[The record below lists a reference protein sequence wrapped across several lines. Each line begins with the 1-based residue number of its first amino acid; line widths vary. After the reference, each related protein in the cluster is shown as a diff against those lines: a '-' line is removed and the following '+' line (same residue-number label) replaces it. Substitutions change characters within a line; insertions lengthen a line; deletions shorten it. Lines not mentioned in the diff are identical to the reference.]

1 MAAASTAIRVRTRLS
16 IGVLIETIVRLLL
29 RAHGESRRVA
39 IGGGGGQG
47 IRQRGPLFVLAITGD
62 TGSQADRQID
72 RRNRQ
77 RERVR
82 GWVLLVFILFVF
94 FFCSNIDLLFVIF

>member
-1 MAAASTAIRVRTRLS
+1 MDKELGKEVRYLFSQLLGTRAA
-16 IGVLIETIVRLLL
+16 
-29 RAHGESRRVA
+29 
-39 IGGGGGQG
+39 
-47 IRQRGPLFVLAITGD
+47 RQT
-62 TGSQADRQID
+62 DRQED
-72 RRNRQ
+72 